1 MRVKVAKSKAKR
13 IKGAFNFLVINS
25 QKCKENTCQFDRKPK
40 GKLINLA
47 VIKPPRAA
55 WLVCDDEVLLVLHE
69 LRVLAVQQTD
79 CTDRRVA
86 LPDYQH
92 RLEITSA
99 RRKSGLSTENKGNT

>member
-1 MRVKVAKSKAKR
+1 MCVKVAKSKAKR
-13 IKGAFNFLVINS
+13 IKGAFNFLVMNS

-40 GKLINLA
+40 EKLINLA
-47 VIKPPRAA
+47 VTKPPRAA
-55 WLVCDDEVLLVLHE
+55 WLACDDEVLLVLHE